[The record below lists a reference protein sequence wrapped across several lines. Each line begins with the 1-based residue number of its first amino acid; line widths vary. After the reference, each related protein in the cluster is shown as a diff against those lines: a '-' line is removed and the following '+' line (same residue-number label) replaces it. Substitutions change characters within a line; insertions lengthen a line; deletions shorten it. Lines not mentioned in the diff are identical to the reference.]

1 MQKFFEHEILVD
13 RLLNLFWQLLENAS
27 VLVIFESHVLVV
39 GPLVVEKGLYFAFK
53 LQVEWDL
60 IVEFPQGTEEFGKV
74 VAIF

>member
-13 RLLNLFWQLLENAS
+13 RLLNLFWKLLENAF
-27 VLVIFESHVLVV
+27 VLVILESHVLVV
-39 GPLVVEKGLYFAFK
+39 SPLVFEKGFYFSLK
-53 LQVEWDL
+53 LQIKWDL